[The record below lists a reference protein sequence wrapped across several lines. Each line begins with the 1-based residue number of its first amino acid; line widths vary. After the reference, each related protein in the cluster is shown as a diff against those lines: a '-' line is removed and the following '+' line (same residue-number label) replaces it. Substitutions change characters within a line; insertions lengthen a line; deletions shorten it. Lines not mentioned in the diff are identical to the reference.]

1 RVLVRSHPPLADGR
15 HRAGDG
21 DQPGPA
27 RDRDEV
33 AAGGHGLVRLGR
45 RGPGRYRDP
54 GRRAAGRTGQCRTH
68 GQPGADRRRHR
79 RAEAGVAGLMAGR
92 DTRDISPLWLAA
104 GAGAA
109 LWIAGTLMAGGRE
122 AWDAPTYMLRL
133 YPLSLVVSGLLAH
146 RHPDQAAGIAF
157 ALFAGQMAVL
167 FVLNPGGGMLP
178 LGVIVFF
185 VMSLP
190 AVVVA

>member
-1 RVLVRSHPPLADGR
+1 
-15 HRAGDG
+15 
-21 DQPGPA
+21 A

-33 AAGGHGLVRLGR
+33 AAGGDGLRRMGGRGRGGHG
-45 RGPGRYRDP
+45 DP
-54 GRRAAGRTGQCRTH
+54 GHRTVGRTGPCRAQ
-68 GQPGADRRRHR
+68 GQPGADRRGTH
-79 RAEAGVAGLMAGR
+79 RAEAGGAGRRAGR
-92 DTRDISPLWLAA
+92 DARAISALWLAA

-122 AWDAPTYMLRL
+122 AWDAPTYMLL
-133 YPLSLVVSGLLAH
+133 IYPLSLVVSGLLAH

-178 LGVIVFF
+178 LGVI
-185 VMSLP
+185 
-190 AVVVA
+190 

>member
-1 RVLVRSHPPLADGR
+1 
-15 HRAGDG
+15 
-21 DQPGPA
+21 
-27 RDRDEV
+27 
-33 AAGGHGLVRLGR
+33 
-45 RGPGRYRDP
+45 
-54 GRRAAGRTGQCRTH
+54 
-68 GQPGADRRRHR
+68 
-79 RAEAGVAGLMAGR
+79 MAGR

-122 AWDAPTYMLRL
+122 AWDAPTYMLL
-133 YPLSLVVSGLLAH
+133 IYPLSLVVAGLLAH

-190 AVVVA
+190 AVLVATLVARRKRKA